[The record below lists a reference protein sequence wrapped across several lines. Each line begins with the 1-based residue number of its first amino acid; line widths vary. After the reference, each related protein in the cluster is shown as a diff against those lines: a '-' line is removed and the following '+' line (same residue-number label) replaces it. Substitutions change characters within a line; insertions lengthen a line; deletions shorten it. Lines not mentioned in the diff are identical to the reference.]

1 AGAFIAGDA
10 TSAGGADATEL
21 SPTSRVIG
29 DLRVRGTMNGW
40 GCDNVSGYPC
50 LGGSWNWSN
59 PPEQNVKALGL
70 AGRDPGKVVEIG
82 VIGLPIPVAP
92 TIPAAPPAPS
102 WVDWHYDQ

>member
-1 AGAFIAGDA
+1 
-10 TSAGGADATEL
+10 
-21 SPTSRVIG
+21 
-29 DLRVRGTMNGW
+29 W

-102 WVDWHYDQ
+102 WVDWHYDQADWTAAGLGNVITVPTGSPMCSQIYTASTAAP